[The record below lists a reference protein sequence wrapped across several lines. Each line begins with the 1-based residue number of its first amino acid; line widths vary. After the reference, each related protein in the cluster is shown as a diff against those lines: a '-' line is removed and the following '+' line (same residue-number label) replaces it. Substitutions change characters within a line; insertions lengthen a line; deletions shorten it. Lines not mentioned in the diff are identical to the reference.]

1 MRTPLIDRQP
11 LQQCDIVK
19 KRATASFPPP
29 EFDLRY
35 RTKIILLIITSPL
48 PIDTLTMPYK
58 SAILAAI
65 ENLKDHETGSPAA
78 AIRRYMQ
85 DRKDD
90 IIAAAATS
98 AMANQHSGRQS
109 AIFHT
114 SAMDESAQCN
124 DHYKANTGSITS
136 TSTPVSTGG
145 GGSSI
150 ASSSSSAWNETLFQT
165 TLKSLLTK
173 NILVQ
178 VNGSNYKYSDAYL
191 KKRAERLREQME
203 EEEQHRRHHHQEY
216 QQQKHHHYSLS
227 SSASDVAA
235 TTSSPSSS
243 SHTLFPREEPPKPS
257 PKKKTLH
264 AKVKLK
270 EGEIITVI
278 NPPTTSQQQHHNA
291 NEMMETEDDATMNAN
306 NNISPMTLESDAYAA
321 NNAKESIKK
330 QPHVKIIPRKVV
342 GGTKKMY
349 VS

>member
-1 MRTPLIDRQP
+1 
-11 LQQCDIVK
+11 
-19 KRATASFPPP
+19 
-29 EFDLRY
+29 
-35 RTKIILLIITSPL
+35 
-48 PIDTLTMPYK
+48 MPYK

-65 ENLKDHETGSPAA
+65 EELKDHETGSPAA

-98 AMANQHSGRQS
+98 AMANQHSGGQS
-109 AIFHT
+109 AIYHT
-114 SAMDESAQCN
+114 SAMDGSAQYN

-136 TSTPVSTGG
+136 TSTPVGTGG

-150 ASSSSSAWNETLFQT
+150 ASSSSAWNETLFQT

-227 SSASDVAA
+227 SSAADVAA
-235 TTSSPSSS
+235 TTSSLS

-264 AKVKLK
+264 AKVKLN

-278 NPPTTSQQQHHNA
+278 NPPTTSQQQQHHNA
-291 NEMMETEDDATMNAN
+291 NEMMETEDDATMNIN
-306 NNISPMTLESDAYAA
+306 NNNSPMTLESDAHAA